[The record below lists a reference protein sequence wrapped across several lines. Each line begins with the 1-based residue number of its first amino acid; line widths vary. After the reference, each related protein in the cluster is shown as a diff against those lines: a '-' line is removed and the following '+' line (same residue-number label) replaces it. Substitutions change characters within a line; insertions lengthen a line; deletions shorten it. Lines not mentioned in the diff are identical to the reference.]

1 MQTKIF
7 LVVVH
12 DANDGGA
19 LDRRNATRPAH
30 FARIVPSIE
39 SGQIIM
45 GGGMLNDEGEMVGS
59 AFFGNFESR
68 EAAQQWCD
76 TDPYAQNR
84 VWSKFDITEMKIVV
98 RDSKLL
104 P

>member
-1 MQTKIF
+1 
-7 LVVVH
+7 
-12 DANDGGA
+12 
-19 LDRRNATRPAH
+19 
-30 FARIVPSIE
+30 
-39 SGQIIM
+39 
-45 GGGMLNDEGEMVGS
+45 MVGS